1 MQNLDEDYS
10 SSNQTY
16 SYKSFKFLKEIQ
28 YFTRKVYSIND
39 FLNDFTG
46 FITGFSFLIA
56 IIMGIFS
63 FSLFQLDWIQINYLV
78 KTRDNKT
85 FDYNENDPDERI

>member
-1 MQNLDEDYS
+1 MQNLEEDYS
-10 SSNQTY
+10 NLKQIY

-85 FDYNENDPDERI
+85 FDYNENDSDERI

>member
-1 MQNLDEDYS
+1 MQNLEEDYS
-10 SSNQTY
+10 NSNQIY

-46 FITGFSFLIA
+46 FITGFSFIIA
-56 IIMGIFS
+56 ILMGIFS
-63 FSLFQLDWIQINYLV
+63 VFLF
-78 KTRDNKT
+78 
-85 FDYNENDPDERI
+85 

>member
-1 MQNLDEDYS
+1 MQNLEEDYS
-10 SSNQTY
+10 NSNQIY

-46 FITGFSFLIA
+46 FITGFSFIIA
-56 IIMGIFS
+56 IIMGLFS
-63 FSLFQLDWIQINYLV
+63 VFLFQLDWIQINYVV
-78 KTRDNKT
+78 KLRDNKT
-85 FDYNENDPDERI
+85 FDYNENDSDERI

>member
-10 SSNQTY
+10 TSNQTY

-46 FITGFSFLIA
+46 FITGFSFIIA
-56 IIMGIFS
+56 ILMGIFS
-63 FSLFQLDWIQINYLV
+63 VFLF
-78 KTRDNKT
+78 
-85 FDYNENDPDERI
+85 